1 MTHFEAFFGVT
12 PDVIRSCQQMMERD
26 PVDAA
31 FCALACLSWEQSEQ
45 LQARFNA
52 VFGRCTPPVRLSIV
66 NGDA

>member
-1 MTHFEAFFGVT
+1 MTRVT

-31 FCALACLSWEQSEQ
+31 FCALACLSREQREQ

-52 VFGRCTPPVRLSIV
+52 VFGRCIPPVRLSIF
-66 NGDA
+66 GG